1 MKKSIRFLDANMLRA
16 LACALML
23 CDHMWATIVPG
34 NEWMT
39 WLGRLAFPIFAFQ
52 IAEGFFHTSNFRNYA
67 ATAFRTGLR
76 DSVRSGLRL
85 HHTLSVSPERHVY
98 PAVWA
103 SCHQGAG

>member
-67 ATAFRTGLR
+67 VRLLIFGLVSEIPF
-76 DSVRSGLRL
+76 DLVYGSTILYPYHQNVMFTLLFGLL
-85 HHTLSVSPERHVY
+85 
-98 PAVWA
+98 AI
-103 SCHQGAG
+103 